1 MRPREVK
8 SETACG
14 LKHKAWCPHL
24 LLAIK
29 CAVPDIVSPALAKR
43 GDCSRQRTWYQWVRG
58 SVGAVESHTVIL
70 FRETQHILETNF
82 RLTKHLN
89 SSLIAK
95 YLKSFKIINSL
106 IRVIIQVSLKSICK
120 ICIKKT
126 NNGNL
131 ISGSTKVFVK
141 IRQYE

>member
-1 MRPREVK
+1 M
-8 SETACG
+8 
-14 LKHKAWCPHL
+14 
-24 LLAIK
+24 
-29 CAVPDIVSPALAKR
+29 
-43 GDCSRQRTWYQWVRG
+43 
-58 SVGAVESHTVIL
+58 GAVESHTVIL

-95 YLKSFKIINSL
+95 YLKSFEIMNSL
-106 IRVIIQVSLKSICK
+106 IGVIIQVSLKSICK